1 MKSSSSAGVFG
12 WRPSCWLA
20 VRGSDAATFLQG
32 QFTNDLRNA
41 QDAVYGLWLNTKGK
55 VIADSFVI
63 PQPDRTYRICSYN
76 CPAATIRERLESHI
90 IADDVEIAD
99 ETASVSGITVIGSD
113 AMAIADELVASTGG
127 IAFAGHRFRD
137 PHVECV
143 FPQSAAAAV
152 QARVGSMTAVSVQEI
167 ERRRIAAVTPSIPRD
182 IGPTD
187 LPNEGGLD
195 QVAISFTKGCYL
207 GQEVM
212 ARLKNLGQVRRKLLR
227 VEGPLPSM
235 PPLPSPLYRGERVV
249 GELRSAI
256 CEDGQLQGLAL
267 VTLMHIEA
275 GVRLALA
282 ADDEGVLTVDLNP

>member
-1 MKSSSSAGVFG
+1 MKPSSSADNFG
-12 WRPSCWLA
+12 WQPSCWLL
-20 VRGSDAATFLQG
+20 VRGTDAATFLQG
-32 QFTNDLRNA
+32 QFTNELRNA
-41 QDAVYGLWLNTKGK
+41 RGSVYGLWLNTKGK

-63 PQPDRTYRICSYN
+63 PRPDGTYQICSYH

-99 ETASVSGITVIGSD
+99 ETAAVSGITVIASD
-113 AMAIADELVASTGG
+113 AMGIADELVTSTGG

-152 QARVGSMTAVSVQEI
+152 DARVASIARVSVNEI
-167 ERRRIAAVTPSIPRD
+167 ERRRIASVTPSIPRD

-195 QVAISFTKGCYL
+195 QDAISFTKGCYL

-212 ARLKNLGQVRRKLLR
+212 ARLKNLGQVRRRLLR
-227 VEGPLPSM
+227 VEGPLPSV
-235 PPLPSPLYRGERVV
+235 PTLPAPLYRGERIV

-256 CEDGQLQGLAL
+256 CDDGRLQGLAL
-267 VTLMHIEA
+267 MTLMHLEA

-282 ADDEGVLTVDLNP
+282 AGDEGVLTVDLNP